1 MRFHSFRVSN
11 LCAVRQFAID
21 GLGAFVVVAGQ
32 NGCGKSCPFDVIRL
46 LKSFYGEFFAALKPA
61 TLERFIRLSG
71 LLKAVTTSDSLI
83 TNSRRRRCDD

>member
-11 LCAVRQFAID
+11 LRAVRQFEID

-32 NGCGKSCPFDVIRL
+32 NGCGKSCLFDAIRL
-46 LKSFYGEFFAALKPA
+46 LKSFYGEFFMALRLA

-71 LLKAVTTSDSLI
+71 LLNAVAASVGPITTS
-83 TNSRRRRCDD
+83 RRYDD